1 MKRENLV
8 SETNKHDFQQFKTIR
23 FFANNICEG
32 KSALD
37 NTDKVLKLMISI
49 KTRNEN
55 ILVRKKKKIDTI
67 DDLNTFCKGRET
79 VVNAF
84 KSGIFSL
91 QLTTVASNIGVLAR
105 IARVSDSQVLDHASP
120 KILNPKQMIQRL
132 SIAPAQ
138 VQAGHTFEILLNYFR
153 QIICSLY

>member
-8 SETNKHDFQQFKTIR
+8 YETNKHDFQQFKTIR
-23 FFANNICEG
+23 VFANNIGEG
-32 KSALD
+32 RSALD
-37 NTDKVLKLMISI
+37 NTDKELKLMISI
-49 KTRNEN
+49 KTRNQN
-55 ILVRKKKKIDTI
+55 ILVRKKKKTDTI
-67 DDLNTFCKGRET
+67 DNLNTFCKGRET

-91 QLTTVASNIGVLAR
+91 QLTKVASNIGALAR
-105 IARVSDSQVLDHASP
+105 ISRVSDSQVLDHASR

-138 VQAGHTFEILLNYFR
+138 VQASSTFEILLNYFH
-153 QIICSLY
+153 QII